1 MNEIVQDPDAIGSM
15 WTTVSARIRGAS
27 AELQDMGEETD
38 EYVEST
44 SKLRDLVKGI
54 AGVDIM
60 KNEKEFKDIYTIVTE
75 IADKWSSISDID
87 QANNNCL
94 CV

>member
-1 MNEIVQDPDAIGSM
+1 LNEIVQDPDAIGSM

-27 AELQDMGEETD
+27 AELEDMGEETD

-60 KNEKEFKDIYTIVTE
+60 KNGDKYADSSLNADEFHSGGYNGGGFSKTYT
-75 IADKWSSISDID
+75 
-87 QANNNCL
+87 
-94 CV
+94 